1 MVKILDDTARAALVV
16 AANRPG
22 VRSMW
27 AKHRLATDDRRE
39 CGLGDLEGDL
49 PFVPDI
55 VSQIDGGHPALAD
68 LGGDGIWAEHGA
80 RLQGHG
86 YEIR

>member
-27 AKHRLATDDRRE
+27 AKHRLATDDRRRRNRA
-39 CGLGDLEGDL
+39 
-49 PFVPDI
+49 VNR
-55 VSQIDGGHPALAD
+55 SHS
-68 LGGDGIWAEHGA
+68 
-80 RLQGHG
+80 R
-86 YEIR
+86 RR

>member
-39 CGLGDLEGDL
+39 CGLEDLEGDL

-68 LGGDGIWAEHGA
+68 LSLDAVA
-80 RLQGHG
+80 AFQGC
-86 YEIR
+86 I